1 MTVKELEERA
11 EQLSHQFNE
20 KVEVLSQ
27 QSNDL
32 QELILSL
39 RDQFIRFQENRNNN
53 QPLQINNQQP
63 EPAGRI
69 GGALVQPRHIW
80 LDFPVFSGEN
90 PTSWIFRCEQY
101 QRLAALPEI
110 DVLSL
115 AIGHLD
121 GDAVPWYHWLEQTM
135 GNMTWAQF
143 KRALVTRFGTF
154 EDGDAVGSI
163 TKLQQTGTV
172 IEYQRQFERLAD
184 RTRNLPESFFISC
197 FLSGLREDIK
207 IGVQMLKHASLLQ
220 TFELA
225 RFQDEYAVVSNRK
238 IPPRPSMSRPS
249 PPLLNSSPTITK
261 TEGSSQPSLL
271 GPPPPGFPPFRR
283 LSVAE
288 QTERR
293 AKGLCF
299 NCDEQFKLG
308 HRCKAP
314 QLLLLDA
321 DIDDKDEQAE
331 AFEEFLETVEV
342 SLKALTRATPQ
353 NTMRLKGTLKKHGVT
368 ILIDSGSTHNFLNP
382 SLAKQC
388 GCPVTTT
395 TQFQVTVADGGVI
408 SSSRKCSH
416 VPVTIQGFQFHLDF
430 FLLPVSGCDIVL
442 GAEWLR
448 SLGAILWDFSKL
460 TMQFTWKGQTVQLT
474 GYDSLPPALANH
486 GEINRL
492 LLQEK
497 QGIFFQI
504 MAITTSVADIS
515 APSIITKVL
524 ETYSG
529 IFVEPTEL
537 PHERLIDHHIPLL
550 PGSSPVNVRP
560 YRYPHFQKQEI
571 DRLIRE
577 LLDAGLIQHN
587 VSPYSSLVLLV
598 KKKYGSW
605 RMCIDYRAL
614 NKVTIK
620 DRYLIPVVD
629 ELLDELHGASV
640 FSKLNLRSGYRQI
653 RVHPS
658 DIAKTAFRTHD
669 GHYEFLVMPFGLS
682 NAPAIFQNLMNE
694 IFRPF
699 LRKFVLVFFDDI
711 LSSVDYL
718 GHIVS
723 ATGVAVNPEKVQCM
737 LEWPKPTTIKT
748 LRGFLGLTGYYRKFV
763 TGYGKIAAPLT
774 NMLKQDSFTWNPT
787 AEAAFDELRQA
798 MASTPVLALPN
809 FTKPFSIECDASG
822 RGIGA
827 VLMQE
832 GRPLAYISKALFGKN
847 LAMSTYDKEML
858 AIVFAVQKWRPY
870 LMGQHFKI
878 LTDHRSLKYFHDQRI
893 SSPKQQLKGA
903 ENSVADALSRRF
915 EDSHFHA
922 ISSLIFSH
930 LTDIKQEYKADPALS
945 LLIDR
950 FQSSQSVLNYSY
962 DDSILRY
969 KGRIVLLSSSVKCQY
984 ILHEFHASP
993 IGGHSGF
1000 LRTYKRLKEDI
1011 SMDFIDGLPP
1021 SKGKTSIFVVV
1032 DHLSKYAPFSAL
1044 SHHYTAALV
1053 AKIFVRD
1060 VAKLHGM
1067 PRTIVSDRD
1076 PIFLS
1081 QF

>member
-1 MTVKELEERA
+1 MTVKELEERV

-20 KVEVLSQ
+20 NVEVLSQ

-39 RDQFIRFQENRNNN
+39 CDQFIRFQENRNNN
-53 QPLQINNQQP
+53 QPLQNNNQQP

-69 GGALVQPRHIW
+69 GGALVQPRHIR
-80 LDFPVFSGEN
+80 LDFSVFSGEN

-101 QRLAALPEI
+101 QRLAALPET

-163 TKLQQTGTV
+163 TKLRQTGTV
-172 IEYQRQFERLAD
+172 IEYQRQFERLVD

-197 FLSGLREDIK
+197 FLSGLREAIK
-207 IGVQMLKHASLLQ
+207 IGVQMLKPASLLQ

-225 RFQDEYAVVSNRK
+225 RFQEEYAAVSNRR
-238 IPPRPSMSRPS
+238 IPPRP
-249 PPLLNSSPTITK
+249 N
-261 TEGSSQPSLL
+261 
-271 GPPPPGFPPFRR
+271 
-283 LSVAE
+283 
-288 QTERR
+288 
-293 AKGLCF
+293 
-299 NCDEQFKLG
+299 
-308 HRCKAP
+308 
-314 QLLLLDA
+314 
-321 DIDDKDEQAE
+321 IDDKDEQAE
-331 AFEEFLETVEV
+331 AFEEFPETVKV
-342 SLKALTRATPQ
+342 SLKALTGATPQ

-368 ILIDSGSTHNFLNP
+368 ILIDSGSTHNFLNL

-408 SSSRKCSH
+408 SSSGKCSH
-416 VPVTIQGFQFHLDF
+416 VPVNIQGFQFHLDF
-430 FLLPVSGCDIVL
+430 FLLPVSGCDIML

-474 GYDSLPPALANH
+474 GYDSLPPAGN
-486 GEINRL
+486 NRL

-529 IFVEPTEL
+529 IFAEPIEL
-537 PHERLIDHHIPLL
+537 PPERLIDHRIPLL
-550 PGSSPVNVRP
+550 PGSSPVN
-560 YRYPHFQKQEI
+560 
-571 DRLIRE
+571 
-577 LLDAGLIQHN
+577 
-587 VSPYSSLVLLV
+587 
-598 KKKYGSW
+598 
-605 RMCIDYRAL
+605 
-614 NKVTIK
+614 VTIK

-629 ELLDELHGASV
+629 ELLDELLGASV
-640 FSKLNLRSGYRQI
+640 FSKLDLRSGSHQI

-682 NAPAIFQNLMNE
+682 NAPATFQNLMNE

-711 LSSVDYL
+711 LVYSTYVQEHARHLSAVLQCLQQNRLYVKLTKCSFAQSSVEYL

-748 LRGFLGLTGYYRKFV
+748 LRGFLGLTGY
-763 TGYGKIAAPLT
+763 
-774 NMLKQDSFTWNPT
+774 
-787 AEAAFDELRQA
+787 
-798 MASTPVLALPN
+798 
-809 FTKPFSIECDASG
+809 C
-822 RGIGA
+822 
-827 VLMQE
+827 
-832 GRPLAYISKALFGKN
+832 
-847 LAMSTYDKEML
+847 
-858 AIVFAVQKWRPY
+858 
-870 LMGQHFKI
+870 
-878 LTDHRSLKYFHDQRI
+878 
-893 SSPKQQLKGA
+893 
-903 ENSVADALSRRF
+903 
-915 EDSHFHA
+915 
-922 ISSLIFSH
+922 
-930 LTDIKQEYKADPALS
+930 
-945 LLIDR
+945 
-950 FQSSQSVLNYSY
+950 
-962 DDSILRY
+962 
-969 KGRIVLLSSSVKCQY
+969 
-984 ILHEFHASP
+984 
-993 IGGHSGF
+993 
-1000 LRTYKRLKEDI
+1000 
-1011 SMDFIDGLPP
+1011 
-1021 SKGKTSIFVVV
+1021 
-1032 DHLSKYAPFSAL
+1032 
-1044 SHHYTAALV
+1044 
-1053 AKIFVRD
+1053 
-1060 VAKLHGM
+1060 
-1067 PRTIVSDRD
+1067 
-1076 PIFLS
+1076 
-1081 QF
+1081 

>member
-1 MTVKELEERA
+1 MTVKELEEMV

-39 RDQFIRFQENRNNN
+39 RNQFIRFQENINNN
-53 QPLQINNQQP
+53 QLLQNNNQQP

-69 GGALVQPRHIW
+69 GGALVQPRHIR
-80 LDFPVFSGEN
+80 LDFSVFSGEK
-90 PTSWIFRCEQY
+90 PTSWIFRYEQY

-121 GDAVPWYHWLEQTM
+121 GDAVPW
-135 GNMTWAQF
+135 
-143 KRALVTRFGTF
+143 
-154 EDGDAVGSI
+154 SI
-163 TKLQQTGTV
+163 TKLRQTGTV

-207 IGVQMLKHASLLQ
+207 IGVQMVKPVSLLQ

-225 RFQDEYAVVSNRK
+225 RFQEEYTAVSNRR
-238 IPPRPSMSRPS
+238 IPPRPS
-249 PPLLNSSPTITK
+249 
-261 TEGSSQPSLL
+261 
-271 GPPPPGFPPFRR
+271 PPPPRSPPFRC

-299 NCDEQFKLG
+299 NCDEQFKPG

-321 DIDDKDEQAE
+321 DIDDQDEQA
-331 AFEEFLETVEV
+331 ATFEEFPETVEV

-353 NTMRLKGTLKKHGVT
+353 NTMRLKGTLKKHSVT
-368 ILIDSGSTHNFLNP
+368 ILIDSDSTHNFLNP

-388 GCPVTTT
+388 RCLVTTT
-395 TQFQVTVADGGVI
+395 TQFQVTVADGGEI
-408 SSSRKCSH
+408 NSSGKCSH
-416 VPVTIQGFQFHLDF
+416 VSVNIQGFQFHLDF
-430 FLLPVSGCDIVL
+430 FLLP
-442 GAEWLR
+442 
-448 SLGAILWDFSKL
+448 
-460 TMQFTWKGQTVQLT
+460 
-474 GYDSLPPALANH
+474 
-486 GEINRL
+486 
-492 LLQEK
+492 
-497 QGIFFQI
+497 I

-529 IFVEPTEL
+529 IFAEPTKL
-537 PHERLIDHHIPLL
+537 SPERLIDHRILLL

-577 LLDAGLIQHN
+577 LLDAGLIRHS
-587 VSPYSSLVLLV
+587 VSPYSSPVLLV
-598 KKKYGSW
+598 KKKDGSW

-614 NKVTIK
+614 NKEYARHLSAILQCLQQNRLYV
-620 DRYLIPVVD
+620 
-629 ELLDELHGASV
+629 
-640 FSKLNLRSGYRQI
+640 KLTKCSFAQ
-653 RVHPS
+653 
-658 DIAKTAFRTHD
+658 
-669 GHYEFLVMPFGLS
+669 
-682 NAPAIFQNLMNE
+682 
-694 IFRPF
+694 
-699 LRKFVLVFFDDI
+699 
-711 LSSVDYL
+711 SSVECL
-718 GHIVS
+718 GHIVY
-723 ATGVAVNPEKVQCM
+723 ATRVAVNPEKVQCM

-763 TGYGKIAAPLT
+763 VRYGKIAAPLT
-774 NMLKQDSFTWNPT
+774 DMLKQDSFTWSPT

-822 RGIGA
+822 RGIGP

-832 GRPLAYISKALFGKN
+832 GRPLAYISKALSRKN
-847 LAMSTYDKEML
+847 LAMSTYDKNG
-858 AIVFAVQKWRPY
+858 V
-870 LMGQHFKI
+870 
-878 LTDHRSLKYFHDQRI
+878 HR
-893 SSPKQQLKGA
+893 
-903 ENSVADALSRRF
+903 
-915 EDSHFHA
+915 
-922 ISSLIFSH
+922 
-930 LTDIKQEYKADPALS
+930 
-945 LLIDR
+945 
-950 FQSSQSVLNYSY
+950 
-962 DDSILRY
+962 
-969 KGRIVLLSSSVKCQY
+969 
-984 ILHEFHASP
+984 
-993 IGGHSGF
+993 
-1000 LRTYKRLKEDI
+1000 
-1011 SMDFIDGLPP
+1011 
-1021 SKGKTSIFVVV
+1021 
-1032 DHLSKYAPFSAL
+1032 LSKYAHFSAL
-1044 SHHYTAALV
+1044 SHPYTTALV

-1067 PRTIVSDRD
+1067 PHTIVSDRD

-1081 QF
+1081 QFWEEFFQLQGSSLCRSFAYHPQTDGQTEVVNRSLEGYLSLWSAPPQIESYLPGTTNVHTVDLALYDKDLILCLLKDNLEAAQSRMKFFADKKRTERVFAKGDWVYLRLQPYRQSTLHPNGTHKLSLRYYGPFWILSRIGTMAYKLDLPATSKVHPVFHVSCLKRKLGVHTPSQQLPDSLYVVAWEWQPLAILDHGIFKRNNRPATKLLVQWQGQSKEEATWEECSEFAARFPSFQLADKLPS